1 MKRIAYLLIPDFQV
15 MVFAGITAFEVANQA
30 APAPYYEIRLI
41 SEEGGNVR
49 TSLGYS
55 VSTDPI
61 DTARYHTI
69 IVSGSLEIKK
79 ASQKVIDF
87 LGQAMHSATRVAAMC
102 TGTFHLAQ
110 AGLLDGRRVTTHWAF
125 ARQLKAA
132 YPKVALEEDRIF
144 INDGQVWTS
153 GGMSAGT
160 DLALAMIET
169 DLGSDVA
176 RLVAKKLVLF
186 HRRAGGQLQ
195 HSEFLELEGKS
206 DRIQNALVFAKNH
219 LRSELSVEQLAEA
232 ANLSPRQFSRAFL
245 RETGKSPAKAVEALR
260 VDAARALMEQGR
272 LSVDV
277 VARETG
283 FADRDRMRRAFL
295 RTFGQPP
302 QVIQRASRAG
312 RVVTPQSA
320 AAMAVD

>member
-1 MKRIAYLLIPDFQV
+1 MKRIAYLLVPDFQV
-15 MVFAGITAFEVANQA
+15 MVFAGITAFEVANQTTTK
-30 APAPYYEIRLI
+30 PHYEIRLI
-41 SEEGGNVR
+41 SEEGGNVC

-55 VSTDPI
+55 VSTDPL
-61 DTARYHTI
+61 DSAAYHTVV
-69 IVSGSLEIKK
+69 VSGSLKIQQ
-79 ASQKVIDF
+79 ASPKLVDF
-87 LGQAMHSATRVAAMC
+87 LHQAMTSATRVAAMC
-102 TGTFHLAQ
+102 TGTFPLAQ

-132 YPKVALEEDRIF
+132 YPKIALEEDRIF
-144 INDGQVWTS
+144 INDGQIWTS

-160 DLALAMIET
+160 DLALAMIES
-169 DLGSDVA
+169 DLGRGVA
-176 RLVAKKLVLF
+176 RVVAKKLVLF

-219 LRSELSVEQLAEA
+219 LRSALSVEQLAEA

-245 RETGKSPAKAVEALR
+245 KETGKSPAKAVEALR
-260 VDAARALMEQGR
+260 VDAARALIEQGR
-272 LSVDV
+272 LSVDI

-302 QVIQRASRAG
+302 QVIQRASRVG
-312 RVVTPQSA
+312 RVETL
-320 AAMAVD
+320 

>member
-1 MKRIAYLLIPDFQV
+1 M
-15 MVFAGITAFEVANQA
+15 NSA
-30 APAPYYEIRLI
+30 A
-41 SEEGGNVR
+41 
-49 TSLGYS
+49 
-55 VSTDPI
+55 
-61 DTARYHTI
+61 
-69 IVSGSLEIKK
+69 
-79 ASQKVIDF
+79 
-87 LGQAMHSATRVAAMC
+87 RVAAIC

-125 ARQLKAA
+125 ARQMKAA
-132 YPKVALEEDRIF
+132 YPKVAVEEDRIF
-144 INDGQVWTS
+144 IHDGQVGTA

-176 RLVAKKLVLF
+176 RMVAKKLVLF

-206 DRIQNALVFAKNH
+206 DRIQNALVFAKNN

-245 RETGKSPAKAVEALR
+245 KETGKSPAKAVDALR

-277 VARETG
+277 GAPETG

-302 QVIQRASRAG
+302 QVIQRASRLG
-312 RVVTPQSA
+312 RIVTPQDA

>member
-1 MKRIAYLLIPDFQV
+1 MKRIAYLLVPDFQV
-15 MVFAGITAFEVANQA
+15 MVFAGITAFEVANQSA
-30 APAPYYEIRLI
+30 TKPYYEIRLI
-41 SEEGGNVR
+41 SEEGGLVR

-55 VSTDPI
+55 VSTDPLDSTAY
-61 DTARYHTI
+61 DTV
-69 IVSGSLEIKK
+69 IVGGSLKIEQ
-79 ASQKVIDF
+79 ASPKVIEF
-87 LGQAMHSATRVAAMC
+87 LHQTINSATRVAAMC
-102 TGTFHLAQ
+102 TGAFALAQ

-132 YPKVALEEDRIF
+132 YPRIALEEDRIF
-144 INDGQVWTS
+144 INDGQIWTS

-160 DLALAMIET
+160 DLALAMIEA
-169 DLGSDVA
+169 DLGRDVA
-176 RLVAKKLVLF
+176 RVVAKKLVLF

-219 LRSELSVEQLAEA
+219 LRSALSVEQLAEA

-245 RETGKSPAKAVEALR
+245 KETGKSPAKAVEALR
-260 VDAARALMEQGR
+260 VDAARALIEQGR
-272 LSVDV
+272 LSVDI

-312 RVVTPQSA
+312 RIETT
-320 AAMAVD
+320 